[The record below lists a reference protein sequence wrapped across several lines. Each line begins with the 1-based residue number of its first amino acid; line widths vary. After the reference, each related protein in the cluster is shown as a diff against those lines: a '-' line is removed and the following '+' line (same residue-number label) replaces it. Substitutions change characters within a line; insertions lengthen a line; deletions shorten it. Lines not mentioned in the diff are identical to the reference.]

1 MARFKRN
8 EVIQMMTNSGFT
20 PVFYHSDIHIAK
32 QVLKACYQGG
42 VRVFEFTN
50 RDAWAHE
57 VFAELKQYA
66 VANFPDLALG
76 IGSVVDA
83 ATAALYVQIDA
94 DFIVSPIVNEA
105 MAKMCHRRGVLWIP
119 GCGTLTEMLNGVEL
133 GADIVKAFPAGQ
145 LGGPAFI
152 KAVKGPCPWLNI
164 MPTGGVSTETENL
177 RGWFEAGVTCVGIG
191 SKLIDKT
198 IWQTSNYEAL
208 QNKVVQI
215 VATIAQV
222 KQEMA
227 KG

>member
-76 IGSVVDA
+76 IGS
-83 ATAALYVQIDA
+83 
-94 DFIVSPIVNEA
+94 
-105 MAKMCHRRGVLWIP
+105 
-119 GCGTLTEMLNGVEL
+119 
-133 GADIVKAFPAGQ
+133 
-145 LGGPAFI
+145 
-152 KAVKGPCPWLNI
+152 
-164 MPTGGVSTETENL
+164 
-177 RGWFEAGVTCVGIG
+177 
-191 SKLIDKT
+191 
-198 IWQTSNYEAL
+198 
-208 QNKVVQI
+208 
-215 VATIAQV
+215 
-222 KQEMA
+222 
-227 KG
+227 